1 MSDAVQLHVHEW
13 TPDQPNGR
21 TAVLVHGMNGWH
33 RTWWRV
39 GPALAERGWRVL
51 AVDQRGHGRSPRI
64 GTAASLDDLAAD
76 LAAAIES
83 HATRPI
89 DLLVG
94 HSLGAAV
101 SLWLVHLQP
110 EIARRLVAEDPP
122 SIDRSAD
129 EEFFA
134 KVRADVAAARERPG
148 EELTRELQENPRW
161 LEEDARQDVEGRAM
175 ADAEGIVASLRW
187 PRPFRVVDLAPQLQT
202 PTLFILADE
211 QRSVMLPE
219 ARAELPQRLPPH
231 SRVVEMD
238 AGHTV
243 HRDRFDEYLA
253 AILAWA
259 DGGAEHRTA

>member
-1 MSDAVQLHVHEW
+1 MPDPVQLHVHEW
-13 TPDQPNGR
+13 TSERPNGR

-39 GPALAERGWRVL
+39 GPALAGRGWRVL
-51 AVDQRGHGRSPRI
+51 AVDQRGHGRSPRT
-64 GTAASLDDLAAD
+64 GQAASLDDVAED
-76 LAAAIES
+76 LAAAIERN
-83 HATRPI
+83 AMPPI

-101 SLWLVHLQP
+101 SLWLVHLRP
-110 EIARRLVAEDPP
+110 DIARRLVAEDPP

-134 KVRADVAAARERPG
+134 KVRADIAAAREHPQ
-148 EELTRELQENPRW
+148 EELRREIAENPRW
-161 LEEDARQDVEGRAM
+161 MEEDARQDVEGRAM
-175 ADAEGIVASLRW
+175 ADADGIVASLRW

-202 PTLFILADE
+202 PTLFILADP

-219 ARAELPQRLPPH
+219 ARTALPGRLPAH
-231 SRVVEMD
+231 SRVIEMD
-238 AGHTV
+238 AGHAV

-259 DGGAEHRTA
+259 DQGTEQGRA